1 VRGGVLTIAPYQE
14 PFARRHLVI
23 GAVIDDVGGLC
34 TLRFTRN

>member
-14 PFARRHLVI
+14 PFAGRHLVI
-23 GAVIDDVGGLC
+23 GGIIEDAGGLC